1 MKRHTNGS
9 PGKAFADGYAK
20 GKAEAA
26 DTIRQLQAALNK
38 ALAENLAMRPKPETL
53 NPNPGRKMSDFDV
66 WHLPCGRCG
75 FDPGKGASNSCWKC
89 GFRLQRDFTD
99 RALKPTHLDAV
110 ARQGSHA
117 AISR

>member
-38 ALAENLAMRPKPETL
+38 ALAENLANRPKLT
-53 NPNPGRKMSDFDV
+53 R
-66 WHLPCGRCG
+66 
-75 FDPGKGASNSCWKC
+75 
-89 GFRLQRDFTD
+89 
-99 RALKPTHLDAV
+99 LDAV
-110 ARQGSHA
+110 ACQGSHT

>member
-1 MKRHTNGS
+1 MKSKTYN
-9 PGKAFADGYAK
+9 GKAFADGYAK

-38 ALAENLAMRPKPETL
+38 ALAENLAMR
-53 NPNPGRKMSDFDV
+53 
-66 WHLPCGRCG
+66 
-75 FDPGKGASNSCWKC
+75 GAPA
-89 GFRLQRDFTD
+89 GL
-99 RALKPTHLDAV
+99 THLDAV

>member
-38 ALAENLAMRPKPETL
+38 ALAENLAMRPTPVLET
-53 NPNPGRKMSDFDV
+53 S
-66 WHLPCGRCG
+66 
-75 FDPGKGASNSCWKC
+75 
-89 GFRLQRDFTD
+89 
-99 RALKPTHLDAV
+99 
-110 ARQGSHA
+110 RQATTNGGSW
-117 AISR
+117 

>member
-26 DTIRQLQAALNK
+26 ETIRQLQKALDK
-38 ALAENLAMRPKPETL
+38 ALAENLAMRP
-53 NPNPGRKMSDFDV
+53 
-66 WHLPCGRCG
+66 
-75 FDPGKGASNSCWKC
+75 
-89 GFRLQRDFTD
+89 
-99 RALKPTHLDAV
+99 KPTHLDAV

-117 AISR
+117 SIAR